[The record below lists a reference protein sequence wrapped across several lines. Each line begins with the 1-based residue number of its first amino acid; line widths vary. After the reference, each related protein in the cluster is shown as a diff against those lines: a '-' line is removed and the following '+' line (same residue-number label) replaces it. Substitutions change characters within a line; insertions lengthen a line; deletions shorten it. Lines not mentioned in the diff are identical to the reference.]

1 MEEKV
6 EGKALST
13 FAFHQNFV
21 LPQLAS
27 SAPSQPLENYQIH
40 IYIYEECKQNSQ
52 LHTALWV
59 AVIKPPNRSRRGVPD
74 PPAVPSVH
82 GRHAHLSHAVL
93 PSSPAVQ
100 GAAPCMHH

>member
-27 SAPSQPLENYQIH
+27 SAPSQPLENY
-40 IYIYEECKQNSQ
+40 
-52 LHTALWV
+52 
-59 AVIKPPNRSRRGVPD
+59 
-74 PPAVPSVH
+74 
-82 GRHAHLSHAVL
+82 
-93 PSSPAVQ
+93 
-100 GAAPCMHH
+100 